1 MKEKEIRILSSTIE
15 SIKQLV
21 DTEEGTKGSF
31 ILPFLQCLD
40 YNVFNPLELKAE
52 CIADIGAKKGEKV
65 DYVIYNEGEPIIAIE
80 CKKWTENLDNHHNQL
95 VRYFHTT
102 KVKIAILTNG
112 IIYKFFSDF
121 NEPNILDSEPFFTF
135 NICKFTDSDLSFLNN
150 FTKNNFNF
158 SALKTYVD
166 KINYRFRVKNEII
179 NLFTNP
185 DKDLI
190 TYLIKKCGYVRVTEK
205 IYNECEPLMKEILEE
220 ILISKSV
227 QIKDETKSIK
237 VEKKIITTKEE
248 LEVYE
253 VIKNSFP
260 EYNITYKD
268 NLNWFSI
275 ILDNSTKKII
285 ARVKFLKT
293 KNQFIIDKDT
303 FEFKDSLIITPE
315 LREAILIKIKSLI

>member
-52 CIADIGAKKGEKV
+52 CIADIGTKKGEKV
-65 DYVIYNEGEPIIAIE
+65 DYVIYNEDEPIIAIE

-227 QIKDETKSIK
+227 QIKDETESIK
-237 VEKKIITTKEE
+237 VEKKITTTEEE

-253 VIKNSFP
+253 LIKNSFP

-275 ILDNSTKKII
+275 ILDNNTKKII

-293 KNQFIIDKDT
+293 KNQLIIDKDT

-315 LREAILIKIKSLI
+315 LRETILIKIKSLI

>member
-31 ILPFLQCLD
+31 ILPFLQCLE

-52 CIADIGAKKGEKV
+52 CIADIGTKKGEKV
-65 DYVIYNEGEPIIAIE
+65 DYVIYNEDEPIIAIE

-135 NICKFTDSDLSFLNN
+135 NICKFTDSDLSFLDN

-158 SALKTYVD
+158 NALKTYVD

-190 TYLIKKCGYVRVTEK
+190 TYLIKKCGYARVTEK
-205 IYNECEPLMKEILEE
+205 IYNECEPLMKEILGE
-220 ILISKSV
+220 ILIPKSIQV
-227 QIKDETKSIK
+227 KDGTETIKDEKK
-237 VEKKIITTKEE
+237 VVTTEDE

-253 VIKNSFP
+253 LIKNSFP

-275 ILDNSTKKII
+275 MLDNTTRKII

-293 KNQFIIDKDT
+293 KSQLIIDKDT

-315 LREAILIKIKSLI
+315 LREAILTKIKSLI

>member
-31 ILPFLQCLD
+31 ILPFLQCLE

-52 CIADIGAKKGEKV
+52 CIADIGTKKGEKV
-65 DYVIYNEGEPIIAIE
+65 DYVIYNEDEPIIAIE

-227 QIKDETKSIK
+227 QIKDETESIK
-237 VEKKIITTKEE
+237 VEKKITTTEEE

-253 VIKNSFP
+253 LIKNSFP

-275 ILDNSTKKII
+275 ILDNNTKKII

-293 KNQFIIDKDT
+293 KNQLIIDKDT

-315 LREAILIKIKSLI
+315 LRETILIKIKSLI

>member
-15 SIKQLV
+15 DIKKLV
-21 DTEEGTKGSF
+21 DTEEGTKSSF
-31 ILPFLQCLD
+31 ILPFLQCLE

-52 CIADIGAKKGEKV
+52 CVADIGAKKGEKV
-65 DYVIYNEGEPIIAIE
+65 DYVIYSEDEPIIAIE
-80 CKKWTENLDNHHNQL
+80 CKKWAENLDNHHNQL

-135 NICKFTDSDLSFLNN
+135 NIGKFTDSDLSFLNN

-158 SALKTYVD
+158 NALKIYVD
-166 KINYRFRVKNEII
+166 KINYKFKVKNEII
-179 NLFTNP
+179 NLLTNP

-190 TYLIKKCGYVRVTEK
+190 TYLIRKCGYVRVTER
-205 IYNECEPLMKEILEE
+205 IYNECEPLIKKILEE
-220 ILISKSV
+220 ILIPKSNQV
-227 QIKDETKSIK
+227 KNETKSIK

-253 VIKNSFP
+253 LIKNSFP

-268 NLNWFSI
+268 YLNWFSI
-275 ILDNSTKKII
+275 VLDNTTKKII

-293 KNQFIIDKDT
+293 KNQFIIDKDI
-303 FEFKDSLIITPE
+303 FEFKDSLIITSE